1 MEKVQVGKKR
11 WGLPVVLLVTLL
23 IAYLDR
29 LNLSLALPKI
39 AEEFGWTD
47 AQIGEWGGLLISIF
61 FVGYGLTNM
70 FASPLGEKIG
80 ARKSLII
87 IIILFSFFTAITP
100 TVSAV
105 FFAFVAVRFL
115 LGIGE
120 GIHFPMM
127 SLLTKTWFPPKE
139 RSRANGIWV
148 SGVMWST
155 IVAPLLLVPVIEW
168 LGWRGMFYF
177 LGVMGVLISIPLVY
191 FFVFNSPRE
200 HPRVTDEEAEYIEN
214 NMEPEEESEE
224 RFGAQIKAIAKK
236 PTYWVLMLAG
246 IMNNMAAY
254 GLIMWLPTYFVRER
268 GLDFGKLTFVAAI
281 PYLFS
286 ILGIAV
292 MAFLGDRTGKRSL
305 MAGIGYIITAV
316 ITYFAA
322 TAPTIPVTVALFS
335 AAIFFQMGFTT
346 NEYAILQH
354 ILPKDR
360 VGTGTGFYNGI
371 AMLIG
376 GGVGPIIV
384 GQVVSM
390 TGGSYTAGIMVLMG
404 MAFLCGVI
412 MLILSRLVK
421 Y

>member
-1 MEKVQVGKKR
+1 
-11 WGLPVVLLVTLL
+11 
-23 IAYLDR
+23 
-29 LNLSLALPKI
+29 
-39 AEEFGWTD
+39 
-47 AQIGEWGGLLISIF
+47 
-61 FVGYGLTNM
+61 M

-80 ARKSLII
+80 ARKSLIV
-87 IIILFSFFTAITP
+87 IIILFSFFTAVTP
-100 TVSAV
+100 TVSAL

-139 RSRANGIWV
+139 RSRANGIWI

-155 IVAPLLLVPVIEW
+155 IIAPILLVPIIEW

-177 LGVMGVLISIPLVY
+177 LGVMGLLISVPLVY

-200 HPRVTDEEAEYIEN
+200 HPQISRAEVEYIED
-214 NMEPEEESEE
+214 NMEPEEEAAEG
-224 RFGAQIKAIAKK
+224 FGAQIRVIAKK

-292 MAFLGDRTGKRSL
+292 MAFLGDRMGRRSFL
-305 MAGIGYIITAV
+305 AGICYIVTAV

-322 TAPTIPVTVALFS
+322 TAPTIPATVILFS
-335 AAIFFQMGFTT
+335 AAIFFQMAFVT
-346 NEYAILQH
+346 NEFAILQH
-354 ILPKDR
+354 ILPKER
-360 VGTGTGFYNGI
+360 VGTGTGFYNGM

-376 GGVGPIIV
+376 GGVGPIVV

-390 TGGSYTAGIMVLMG
+390 TGGNYTAGIMTLMG
-404 MAFLCGVI
+404 MAFVCGVI
-412 MLILSRLVK
+412 MLILSRIVK